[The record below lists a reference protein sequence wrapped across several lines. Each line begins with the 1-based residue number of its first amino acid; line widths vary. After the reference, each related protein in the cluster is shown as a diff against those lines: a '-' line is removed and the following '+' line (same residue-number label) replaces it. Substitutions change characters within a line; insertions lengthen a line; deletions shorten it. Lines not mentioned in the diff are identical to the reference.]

1 MPLNGGTIT
10 MNVEDKELLLK
21 NIIQNSNTT
30 IELLQVGSAGPE
42 YVYKL
47 NFQKD
52 AFSSRFLTSG
62 TSDSPSVL
70 IIKILTH
77 NQRRHIDIDTNTI
90 QIIKDTNQ
98 FQHEVDVH
106 KHLSSLTTN
115 PYPICPSLL
124 YSKQTQLGNH
134 VTSLNL
140 EAAILEKLSKTNQA
154 GFNLYQYLKQDSMD
168 GVVDDYK
175 KEYYKEGDT
184 ILDMDYEFWG
194 NFKFKHITQTIIFM
208 EYAPCETLHKII
220 TDVNDHNIN
229 DYISNLY
236 GMQLPFAETDKTLAI
251 RKASFSCFVLLYV
264 SILLLEQGIIHG
276 DLHKG
281 NVLICKRENGNIDA
295 VVIDFGRSAYIN
307 NVYIRTP
314 VLNLIKHNDKSVTPN
329 KTETSQVLTP
339 GQAMEKYRG
348 DTLLKPIIAI
358 FDEIRTSNP
367 TTSIDMTGY
376 FNNLIGTERS
386 ERNFV
391 KAALAS
397 TMCSN
402 SIFPSMFQFY
412 MESLDANDKKPP
424 YLDIFNYFKLQ
435 PLYNFD
441 ELIRNA
447 LLARTTFYT
456 TLDTKTATTTQR
468 VRESSNSTRV
478 REVSKQVR
486 KELRNELP
494 PELMIKE
501 ARLENVKAWMARNM
515 NDASDNDKKAFIRK
529 WENYKRQSIRKE
541 TLSPSLTAG
550 GKGIKRRYYNYK
562 KTQKRRVNKT
572 YSKKTKRLK
581 IKTKRLKI
589 KTKRRK

>member
-10 MNVEDKELLLK
+10 MNVEDNDKDKELLLK
-21 NIIQNSNTT
+21 NIIENSNTT
-30 IELLQVGSAGPE
+30 IELLQVGSNGPE

-77 NQRRHIDIDTNTI
+77 NQRRHIDIDTNTT

-98 FQHEVDVH
+98 FQHEVAVH

-124 YSKQTQLGNH
+124 YSKQTQLGNYL
-134 VTSLNL
+134 TSLNL
-140 EAAILEKLSKTNQA
+140 EGAILQKLSKTNQN
-154 GFNLYQYLKQDSMD
+154 GVNLYQYLKQDSME

-175 KEYYKEGDT
+175 EEYYKEGDT
-184 ILDMDYEFWG
+184 ILDMDYDFWEH
-194 NFKFKHITQTIIFM
+194 FEFKHMTQTIIFM
-208 EYAPCETLHKII
+208 EYAPCETLGKII
-220 TDVNDHNIN
+220 TNVSDHNIN

-236 GMQLPFAETDKTLAI
+236 GMQLPFAKTDKTLAI

-276 DLHKG
+276 DLHVH

-314 VLNLIKHNDKSVTPN
+314 VLNLIQHNDESVTPN

-339 GQAMEKYRG
+339 GLAMEKYRG
-348 DTLLKPIIAI
+348 DTLLKPIIDI
-358 FDEIRTSNP
+358 FDEISISNP
-367 TTSIDMTGY
+367 NTSIDKTSY
-376 FNNLIGTERS
+376 FNNLIRT

-402 SIFPSMFQFY
+402 SIFPSMFRFY
-412 MESLDANDKKPP
+412 MESLDANDEKPP

-435 PLYNFD
+435 LLYNFD

-447 LLARTTFYT
+447 LVARTTFYT
-456 TLDTKTATTTQR
+456 TLDTKIATTTQR
-468 VRESSNSTRV
+468 EKEREGSIRTRV
-478 REVSKQVR
+478 RVVSEQV
-486 KELRNELP
+486 RNELP
-494 PELMIKE
+494 TELMIQGV
-501 ARLENVKAWMARNM
+501 RLENVKAWMARNM
-515 NDASDNDKKAFIRK
+515 NNASDTNKKAFIRK
-529 WENYKRQSIRKE
+529 WENYKKQSIRKE
-541 TLSPSLTAG
+541 TSSPSLTAG

-562 KTQKRRVNKT
+562 KTQKGRVNKT

-581 IKTKRLKI
+581 IKTKR
-589 KTKRRK
+589 RK